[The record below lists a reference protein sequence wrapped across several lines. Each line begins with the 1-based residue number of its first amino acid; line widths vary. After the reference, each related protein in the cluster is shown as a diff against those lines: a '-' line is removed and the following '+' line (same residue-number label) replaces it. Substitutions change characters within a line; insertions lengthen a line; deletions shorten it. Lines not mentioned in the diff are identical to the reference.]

1 MAISNTFTTDRP
13 VRRIH
18 DDRLEVP
25 DDPGQVFEE
34 LIAGDDRV
42 CQECY
47 RLLRHY
53 ERFPWGVGIKHSRIL
68 AFVDEVLPEG
78 HRWDLLDREYFE
90 SVREPKRLERAY
102 TEEGK
107 ESYCTGCG
115 TMSPYRSPPPRS
127 ADRARDVAVQLSV
140 TLHEFGIAH
149 DWVHLAKRVQE
160 LKQRPEMA
168 GNDFDCFSQATEEAI
183 DRAGSK

>member
-1 MAISNTFTTDRP
+1 MAISNTSTTDRT

-18 DDRLEVP
+18 DDRLEIP
-25 DDPGQVFEE
+25 DDPGRVFNE
-34 LIAGDDRV
+34 LIAGNERV

-53 ERFPWGVGIKHSRIL
+53 EHFPWEVGVKHSKIL
-68 AFVDEVLPEG
+68 AFVDEVLPDG

-90 SVREPKRLERAY
+90 SVREPERLGHAY
-102 TEEGK
+102 TEEGR

-115 TMSPYRSPPPRS
+115 TMSPYRSPPPRP
-127 ADRARDVAVQLSV
+127 AARARDVAVQLSV

-149 DWVHLAKRVQE
+149 DWIHLAERVQE
-160 LKQRPEMA
+160 LKQQPELA
-168 GNDFDCFSQATEEAI
+168 GNDFECFRRATEEAI
-183 DRAGSK
+183 ERVSST

>member
-1 MAISNTFTTDRP
+1 MAISNTSTTDRT

-18 DDRLEVP
+18 DDRLEIP
-25 DDPGQVFEE
+25 DDPGQVFGE
-34 LIAGDDRV
+34 LIAGNERV

-53 ERFPWGVGIKHSRIL
+53 EHFPWEVGVKHNKIL
-68 AFVDEVLPEG
+68 AFVDEVLPDG

-90 SVREPKRLERAY
+90 SVREPERLGHAY
-102 TEEGK
+102 TEEGR

-115 TMSPYRSPPPRS
+115 TMSPYRSPPPRP
-127 ADRARDVAVQLSV
+127 AARARDVAVQLSV

-149 DWVHLAKRVQE
+149 DWIHLAERVQK
-160 LKQRPEMA
+160 LKQQPELA
-168 GNDFDCFSQATEEAI
+168 GNDFECFRRATEEAI
-183 DRAGSK
+183 ERVSST